1 MSTLFWLSFCDA
13 TRPQGQQ
20 FLGVIITRAADHLS
34 AIQKTHKLG
43 INPGGEVRFCGE
55 VCPDEGSKKYK
66 EDVLLSKDEL
76 KELGYID

>member
-1 MSTLFWLSFCDA
+1 MSTLFWLSFCDT

-20 FLGVIITRAADHLS
+20 FLGVIITRAIDLLS

-43 INPGGEVRFCGE
+43 INPGGEVCAFE
-55 VCPDEGSKKYK
+55 DESGKKYK